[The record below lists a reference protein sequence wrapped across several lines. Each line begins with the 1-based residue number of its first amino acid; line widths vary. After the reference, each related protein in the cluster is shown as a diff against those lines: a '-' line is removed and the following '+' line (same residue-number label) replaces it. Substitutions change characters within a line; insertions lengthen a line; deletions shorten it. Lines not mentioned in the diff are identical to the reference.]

1 MKNTMTIG
9 KKTAPQSLGSSHI
22 NKARNINTVVTLKS
36 RSGDNFAINQNKNKA
51 NVKTTGGK

>member
-9 KKTAPQSLGSSHI
+9 KKTAPQSLGSTQMS
-22 NKARNINTVVTLKS
+22 KARNINTVVTLKA
-36 RSGDNFAINQNKNKA
+36 RSGDDFATKQNKNKA